1 MKKLKHIA
9 SIIILL
15 TVFISCHNSEKVI
28 TESELI
34 ELIVNNDVQN
44 IIVINRK
51 YALITVKEEV
61 YKPKFKVNIQSLP
74 EFENKLIN
82 LRKDYSFNIEY
93 RYSSIEQFSL
103 FYFLSILSIL
113 GFLFYIIAGT
123 ICLAITLK
131 NEFKNSIDKI
141 AWVVTIIIA
150 PVIGIILF
158 IVIGRKQI
166 VTSHSNG

>member
-15 TVFISCHNSEKVI
+15 TIFISCHNSEKVI

-34 ELIVNNDVQN
+34 ELIVNNNVQN
-44 IIVINRK
+44 INVINRE
-51 YALITVKEEV
+51 YALITVNEEFD
-61 YKPKFKVNIQSLP
+61 KPKFKVNIQSLP

-82 LRKDYSFNIEY
+82 LRKDYSFNTKY
-93 RYSSIEQFSL
+93 TSIGQFSL
-103 FYFLSILSIL
+103 FHFLPILSVL

-141 AWVVTIIIA
+141 AWVVAIIIA

-158 IVIGRKQI
+158 IMIGRKQI
-166 VTSHSNG
+166 VTSHNNG